1 MLLQLIRKDFVIVR
15 KYVWM
20 MFGVVLLIPPFIL
33 WRLPEELTG
42 SISFAI
48 SAVFAVF
55 MLLMYVSLKES
66 QYTKATALLCAAP
79 IPRRLIVLAKYGFC
93 LTVFAACTL
102 IYGLET
108 LLFPQLGGLNIKML
122 MGAFVGI
129 FLLVSVYLPIQFK
142 FGYEK
147 SKFFFMLVIMLSP
160 ILLPLLIKSI
170 QIPQWVDIRST
181 PVLFT
186 GVTLGVMMITLSIM
200 ISMTIFNKKDLV

>member
-15 KYVWM
+15 KYVWL

-33 WRLPEELTG
+33 WRIPEELTG

-48 SAVFAVF
+48 SAVFAVIL
-55 MLLMYVSLKES
+55 LLMYVSLKEF

-93 LTVFAACTL
+93 LTVFAASTL

-108 LLFPQLGGLNIKML
+108 LLFPQLGELNIKML
-122 MGAFVGI
+122 MGTFVGI

-160 ILLPLLIKSI
+160 FLLPQLIKSI

-181 PVLFT
+181 PVLLT
-186 GVTLGVMMITLSIM
+186 GVTLGVMMITLSVL